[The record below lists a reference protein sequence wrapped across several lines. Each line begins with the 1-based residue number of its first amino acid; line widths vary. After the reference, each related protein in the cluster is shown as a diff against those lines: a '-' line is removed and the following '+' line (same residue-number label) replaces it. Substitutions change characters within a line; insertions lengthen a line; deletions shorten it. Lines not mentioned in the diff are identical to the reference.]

1 MTERE
6 LLRII
11 AASPSKPGDLV
22 VEDRHGER
30 RLFIGSTGTL
40 SRGTL
45 NPDFVAG
52 LLRSD
57 RWEPIDDDRWYSLE
71 ELRQRYASA
80 QPESERTGAR
90 RLVAAL
96 GGRSR

>member
-1 MTERE
+1 MTDRHV
-6 LLRII
+6 LRII

-22 VEDRHGER
+22 VEDRSGER

-40 SRGTL
+40 SRGAL
-45 NPDFVAG
+45 NPDFVAA

-57 RWEPIDDDRWYSLE
+57 RWEPVQDDTWYSLE
-71 ELRQRYASA
+71 DLRRRFVESTS
-80 QPESERTGAR
+80 ESERTGAR

-96 GGRSR
+96 GGRTR